1 MNERRSAN
9 NVMAKVPRGFGRFLL
24 RGAALLKNPRL
35 LKQMLTKAVSKLG
48 RAEGGPLS
56 EVKEQL
62 QRLIALLKAY
72 VSGEY
77 REVSTQT
84 MVTVAA
90 AIVYFVVPFDGIPD
104 FLFGWGLVDDAAVIS
119 YVVAQLSSELE
130 AFAVWQ
136 EAQEQDVQQ
145 QEVQQQEADKQD
157 ADQDKLPP
165 DRPEDDS
172 KSNTPPAPGRCSL
185 LGNFAR
191 LHFAHSDRTRLR
203 QAVAHHR
210 LNRQIPRLRLR
221 FTHLV

>member
-1 MNERRSAN
+1 MNEQRSAN
-9 NVMAKVPRGFGRFLL
+9 DVMAKVPRGFGRFLL

-48 RAEGGPLS
+48 QAEGGPLS

-72 VSGEY
+72 VAGDY
-77 REVSTQT
+77 REVATQT

-130 AFAVWQ
+130 AFDAWQ
-136 EAQEQDVQQ
+136 EAQQQEVQE

-165 DRPEDDS
+165 DRSEDD
-172 KSNTPPAPGRCSL
+172 C
-185 LGNFAR
+185 
-191 LHFAHSDRTRLR
+191 
-203 QAVAHHR
+203 
-210 LNRQIPRLRLR
+210 
-221 FTHLV
+221 

>member
-9 NVMAKVPRGFGRFLL
+9 NVMAKVPRSFGRFLL

-172 KSNTPPAPGRCSL
+172 
-185 LGNFAR
+185 
-191 LHFAHSDRTRLR
+191 
-203 QAVAHHR
+203 
-210 LNRQIPRLRLR
+210 
-221 FTHLV
+221 